1 MRRKENKW
9 MLAGEKLIRE
19 EFMVGINEAEDAPF
33 YTPEEFER
41 LFNKWKKENG
51 ILQIT
56 PNAAIG
62 G

>member
-1 MRRKENKW
+1 MGMKENKW

-41 LFNKWKKENG
+41 LFSKWKKENG
-51 ILQIT
+51 IVKAVISGLR
-56 PNAAIG
+56 
-62 G
+62 